1 MKKLPEERKNIQYLS
16 DDSSLTMQSAVHT
29 WWEQLVYLLDS
40 MRGKYSFATYLE
52 VMNDFIDEEIR
63 NMQAQGLRY
72 TGGHVIFEDRNDVCD
87 IQMEL
92 FFLHPQSNQ
101 YSVKRAERQLPKQ
114 KFIHRDVDLLEKQK
128 KLEFNVEKPED

>member
-1 MKKLPEERKNIQYLS
+1 MKKLPESKDNMKEVPA
-16 DDSSLTMQSAVHT
+16 DSSVTMQSAVHT
-29 WWEQLVYLLDS
+29 WWEQLLYLLDS
-40 MRGKYSFATYLE
+40 MRGKYSFDTYLE

-72 TGGHVIFEDRNDVCD
+72 TGGHVVFEDRNDDCD
-87 IQMEL
+87 IQVEL

-101 YSVKRAERQLPKQ
+101 YSVKRAKRQLPKK
-114 KFIHRDVDLLEKQK
+114 KFVRRDIELLEKQE